1 MEKLIVAILSI
12 GVVTGPVFADMK
24 AQQEALD
31 AACQAARERYLEPMR
46 AYYIEEC
53 VQRTR
58 RYSGD
63 VRARCERFYAN
74 FGNHT
79 GHRAALFYDL
89 PECVYAFEF
98 RRGNQGR
105 RR

>member
-1 MEKLIVAILSI
+1 MKKTVPLIMAPLMA
-12 GVVTGPVFADMK
+12 GPALADISSRQ
-24 AQQEALD
+24 ADLD
-31 AACQAARERYLEPMR
+31 LACEAAREGLLAPMR
-46 AYYIEEC
+46 EMYIEDC

-63 VRARCERFYAN
+63 VRVRCERRYAD

-79 GHRAALFYDL
+79 GARAALFYDL
-89 PECVYAFEF
+89 PECVEAFQF
-98 RRGNQGR
+98 RRGNR

>member
-1 MEKLIVAILSI
+1 MKTVPLLLIVLLTTAPALANASSRQ
-12 GVVTGPVFADMK
+12 AD
-24 AQQEALD
+24 LD
-31 AACQAARERYLEPMR
+31 LACEAAREGLLAPMR
-46 AYYIEEC
+46 EMYIEEC

-63 VRARCERFYAN
+63 VRARCERRYAD

-79 GHRAALFYDL
+79 GARAALFYDL
-89 PECVYAFEF
+89 PECVEAFQF
-98 RRGNQGR
+98 RRSNR